1 MNSTMLLAVLGL
13 TGFAS
18 NIAVRVLD
26 PIVPLLAREFDVGV
40 TVVALLAS
48 AYTLPYA
55 LASRSW
61 GPSATRRERRG

>member
-1 MNSTMLLAVLGL
+1 MNPATLLFVLGL
-13 TGFAS
+13 TGFAA

-26 PIVPLLAREFDVGV
+26 PIVPLLAREFNVSV

-55 LASRSW
+55 LGQPIL
-61 GPSATRRERRG
+61 GPSAIPRARSA